1 MSHQHIGRPPKIIF
15 LLLAA
20 ASALLLSIGWWTGNQ
35 RAVRMDA
42 EMRARLLRQA
52 TEIAGNINPSLIR
65 KLSFTAADVNTP
77 AYEQLREQMIK
88 EAKQIPN
95 ARWVYSMTERGNQ
108 IIFGPDS
115 VALNDPQY
123 TPPGDTYQK
132 PPEELWRT
140 FKQTRQ
146 ITVGPYTDEWGT
158 FVSAFAPVIDPSS
171 GRVLAVIRIDIKAG
185 DWQSSLSAARHIPY
199 LGTLVLLL
207 MLLFTGGVIAAYWR
221 NRRRKPDVL
230 KLRVWITVPTAMA
243 ILTGLALYGA
253 YEYWEF
259 KEASRTIM
267 LHTSEQAQRDWNRN
281 LALHVQLMKAQSSQ
295 IAENPALLK
304 AWQKRDVQGL
314 TALAQP
320 IFEQLKREYGITH
333 FYFINPDRT
342 CFQRI
347 HQPGWRDD
355 IINREILLA
364 AQRTGENAWGIDM
377 GTKGSLTLR
386 YVLPWKQDG
395 KLIGYLELGIETAH
409 LIRQLSVEMNLDILI
424 VVRKECT
431 SQTKFEAGRQM
442 FEFSGQWNAYPD
454 FVVVH
459 QTSQVMSEE
468 MADWIKQHPHA
479 SAKDEIFTVKQGGKI
494 FACSLIRMPD
504 TAGREMAYLIVL
516 LDVTAEENE
525 AWSNLMLSMGLALAL
540 FGGVLVLLWSI
551 SGTAE
556 RQLRKAFAEV
566 KESETRFRQ
575 MADSAPV
582 IIWMSGLNMGC
593 TYVNKTGLEFT
604 GHSME
609 QDCGSGWT
617 DSIHPDDLLH
627 CQKIYADNFS
637 ALQPFRMEYRMRRV
651 DGEYRWLLNSAVP
664 RFDGNGNFLGYIGSC
679 IDITEIKHAEEE
691 LVRAKEDWERTFDAV
706 PDLIMLLDKDHR
718 IIRVNRAMAEH
729 IGCLSGQVD
738 CHCYKTV
745 HGLSEPPD
753 FCPFS
758 KMLKSGKGERAEV
771 VEAQLGG
778 TFDISTTPLLNSAG
792 EITGCVHIAHDI
804 TRRKL
809 VEDDLR
815 RAMNKAEAANRA
827 KSEFM
832 STMSHEIRT
841 PLNGILGFSNLL
853 ADELP
858 KTGVSNMAK
867 FQEYLRVIDQCGTTL
882 EGIINDVLEISS
894 IEAGQF
900 NELDELFD
908 PAENIRGCISAFE
921 FRAREKNISMEFKP
935 RNLPSK
941 TIGDHRRLKQIIF
954 NLVANAV
961 KFTSHGGVEVI
972 ADYAN
977 NELRITVKDTGIGI
991 PKDKLAN
998 VMLPFYQ
1005 ADQSA
1010 TRKYGGTGLGLTIVS
1025 RLLQKL
1031 GGTINIESELNK
1043 GTAVTVNFPARMAE
1057 AQCAEPEPPEIRQ
1070 AGTLQGLNVLVVED
1084 EPSNMMYLD
1093 KILEDAGAQR
1103 WNAASFAAMRELCL
1117 TGMTP
1122 DVVLIDISLP
1132 DSDGFECLR
1141 WLRQKFTGQQTKYI
1155 VQTAHVLLNEIPRYK
1170 AAGFDDFIG
1179 KPYTRNEMIEIII
1192 KNVNS
1197 ASGKDPDAE

>member
-15 LLLAA
+15 LLLAV

-35 RAVRMDA
+35 RAARMDA
-42 EMRARLLRQA
+42 EMRARLLRQV

-65 KLSFTAADVNTP
+65 RLSFTGADVNTP
-77 AYEQLREQMIK
+77 AYEQLREQMIH
-88 EAKQIPN
+88 EAKMIPN
-95 ARWVYSMTERGNQ
+95 ARWVYSMKELDNQ

-115 VALNDPQY
+115 VPLNDPQY

-132 PPEELWRT
+132 PPAELLRT
-140 FKQTRQ
+140 FKQARLATA
-146 ITVGPYTDEWGT
+146 GPYTDEWGT
-158 FVSAFAPVIDPSS
+158 FVSAFAPVIDPVN
-171 GRVLAVIRIDIKAG
+171 GRALTVIGLDIKAG

-199 LGTLVLLL
+199 LVTLVLLL
-207 MLLFTGGVIAAYWR
+207 LLLFAGCAIAAYWR
-221 NRRRKPDVL
+221 NRRMKPDVL

-243 ILTGLALYGA
+243 MLTGMALYGA

-259 KEASRTIM
+259 KETSRTIM

-281 LALHVQLMKAQSSQ
+281 LALHVQLMKAQSNQ
-295 IAENPALLK
+295 IAENPAILK
-304 AWQKRDVQGL
+304 AWQKLDVHEL

-320 IFEQLKREYGITH
+320 IFEQLKRENGITH
-333 FYFINPDRT
+333 FYFIKPDRT

-347 HQPGWRDD
+347 HQPGWRGD
-355 IINREILLA
+355 IINRQMLLA
-364 AQRTGENAWGIDM
+364 AQRTGEDAWGIDL

-386 YVLPWKQDG
+386 YVLPWKRNG
-395 KLIGYLELGIETAH
+395 KIIGYLELGIETAH

-424 VVRKECT
+424 VVRKEYT
-431 SQTKFEAGRQM
+431 TQAKFEAGRQL
-442 FEFSGQWNAYPD
+442 FDFSGKWNAYPD
-454 FVVVH
+454 FVVIH
-459 QTSQVMSEE
+459 QTDQAMSEE
-468 MADWIKQHPHA
+468 MADWIKQHPYA

-494 FACSLIRMPD
+494 FACSLIRLPD
-504 TAGREMAYLIVL
+504 TAGREIAYLIVL

-556 RQLRKAFAEV
+556 RLLRAAFADV
-566 KESETRFRQ
+566 KESESRFRQ
-575 MADSAPV
+575 MADSVPV
-582 IIWMSGLNMGC
+582 IIWMSGLDMGC
-593 TYVNKTGLEFT
+593 IYVNKTGLEFS
-604 GHSME
+604 GRSLK
-609 QDCGSGWT
+609 QDSGNGWL
-617 DSIHPDDLLH
+617 DNLHPDDMRR
-627 CQKIYADNFS
+627 CREIISGSFDARQKFS
-637 ALQPFRMEYRMRRV
+637 IEYRLRRA
-651 DGEYRWLLNSAVP
+651 DGEYRWLLNNGIP
-664 RFDGNGNFLGYIGSC
+664 RFDGNENFLGYIGSC
-679 IDITEIKHAEEE
+679 IGITEVRQATAE
-691 LVRAKEDWERTFDAV
+691 LVCAKEDWERTFDAV

-729 IGCLSGQVD
+729 FGCLSGQVD

-778 TFDISTTPLLNSAG
+778 TFDISTTPLHNSHG

-804 TRRKL
+804 TRRKQ

-815 RAMNKAEAANRA
+815 SAMNKAEAANRA

-853 ADELP
+853 TEELP
-858 KTGVSNMAK
+858 QTGISNIAK
-867 FQEYLRVIDQCGTTL
+867 FQDYLKVINQCGTSL
-882 EGIINDVLEISS
+882 EEIINDILEISS

-900 NELDELFD
+900 NEINEVFD
-908 PAENIRGCISAFE
+908 PAEDIRGSISAFE
-921 FRAREKNISMEFKP
+921 FKAREKNITLDFSP

-961 KFTSHGGVEVI
+961 KFTGHGGVEVI
-972 ADYAN
+972 ASYAN
-977 NELRITVKDTGIGI
+977 DELCITVKDTGIGI
-991 PKDKLAN
+991 AKDKLTN

-1010 TRKYGGTGLGLTIVS
+1010 TRKYGGAGLGLTIVS

-1043 GTAVTVNFPARMAE
+1043 GTAVTVTFPVRLANQECRIPARAGIK
-1057 AQCAEPEPPEIRQ
+1057 PEL
-1070 AGTLQGLNVLVVED
+1070 TLNGLNILVVED
-1084 EPSNMMYLD
+1084 DPANVMYLD
-1093 KILEDAGAQR
+1093 KIMEDAGAKYVM
-1103 WNAASFAAMRELCL
+1103 AESFAAMRKLCMD
-1117 TGMTP
+1117 GITP
-1122 DVVLIDISLP
+1122 DAALIDISLP
-1132 DSDGFECLR
+1132 DSDGFGCLS
-1141 WLRQKFTGQQTKYI
+1141 WLREKFAGRKIKYI
-1155 VQTAHVLLNEIPRYK
+1155 VQTAHVLSDEIPRYK
-1170 AAGFDDFIG
+1170 EAGFDDFIG
-1179 KPYTRNEMIEIII
+1179 KPYTRNEVIEIII
-1192 KNVNS
+1192 KNTGS
-1197 ASGKDPDAE
+1197 AAEQSK

>member
-1 MSHQHIGRPPKIIF
+1 MSHQRIGRPPKIIF
-15 LLLAA
+15 FLLAV

-35 RAVRMDA
+35 RAARMDA
-42 EMRARLLRQA
+42 EMRARLLRQV

-77 AYEQLREQMIK
+77 AYKQLREQMIRETK
-88 EAKQIPN
+88 MIPN
-95 ARWVYSMTERGNQ
+95 ARWVYSMTERGSQ

-140 FKQTRQ
+140 FKHTRP
-146 ITVGPYTDEWGT
+146 TAVGPYTDEWGT
-158 FVSAFAPVIDPSS
+158 FISAFAPVIDPGS
-171 GRVLAVIRIDIKAG
+171 GRVLAVIGIDIKAG
-185 DWQSSLSAARHIPY
+185 DWQSSLSTARQIPY
-199 LGTLVLLL
+199 LTTLVLLL
-207 MLLFTGGVIAAYWR
+207 MLLLIGGVIAAYWR

-259 KEASRTIM
+259 KETSRTIM

-281 LALHVQLMKAQSSQ
+281 LALHVQLMKAQSDQ
-295 IAENPALLK
+295 IAENPAILK
-304 AWQKRDVQGL
+304 AWQKRDVQEL

-320 IFEQLKREYGITH
+320 IFEQLKREYGISH
-333 FYFINPDRT
+333 FYFIKPDRT

-347 HQPGWRDD
+347 HQPGWRND
-355 IINREILLA
+355 IINREMLLA
-364 AQRTGENAWGIDM
+364 AQRTGENAWGIDL

-409 LIRQLSVEMNLDILI
+409 LIRQLSAEMNLDILI
-424 VVRKECT
+424 VVRKEYT
-431 SQTKFEAGRQM
+431 TQAKFEAGRQL
-442 FEFSGQWNAYPD
+442 FEFSGQWNTYPD
-454 FVVVH
+454 FVVIH
-459 QTSQVMSEE
+459 QTAEAMSEE
-468 MADWIKQHPHA
+468 MAEWIKQHPHA
-479 SAKDEIFTVKQGGKI
+479 SAKDEIFTVKQGKKI
-494 FACSLIRMPD
+494 FACSLIRLPD
-504 TAGREMAYLIVL
+504 AAGREIAYLIVL

-556 RQLRKAFAEV
+556 RLLRAAFADV
-566 KESETRFRQ
+566 KESENRFRQ

-582 IIWMSGLNMGC
+582 IIWMSGLNMGWS
-593 TYVNKTGLEFT
+593 YVNQVGLEFT
-604 GHSME
+604 GLTIE
-609 QDCGSGWT
+609 QDCCNGWT
-617 DSIHPDDLLH
+617 DNIHPEDLMR
-627 CQKIYADNFS
+627 CQEIYAGKFS
-637 ALQPFRMEYRMRRV
+637 TLQPFRMEYRMRRA
-651 DGEYRWLLNSAVP
+651 DGEYRWLLNSGIP
-664 RFDGNGNFLGYIGSC
+664 RFDGNGNVLGYIGSC
-679 IDITEIKHAEEE
+679 IDITELKQVEAE
-691 LVRAKEDWERTFDAV
+691 LVCAKEDWERTFDAV

-718 IIRVNRAMAEH
+718 IIRVNRAMSEH
-729 IGCLSGQVD
+729 LGCLSGQVD
-738 CHCYKTV
+738 CHCYKAV

-758 KMLKSGKGERAEV
+758 KMLKSGKGEKAEV

-778 TFDISTTPLLNSAG
+778 TFDISTTPLHNSNG

-804 TRRKL
+804 TRRKQ

-815 RAMNKAEAANRA
+815 SAMNKAEAANRA

-841 PLNGILGFSNLL
+841 PLNGILGFSSLL
-853 ADELP
+853 TEELP
-858 KTGVSNMAK
+858 QTGSGNIAK
-867 FQEYLRVIDQCGTTL
+867 FQDYLKVINQCGTAL
-882 EGIINDVLEISS
+882 EEIINDVLEISS

-900 NELDELFD
+900 NEINEVFN

-921 FRAREKNISMEFKP
+921 FRAREKNISLEFRP
-935 RNLPSK
+935 LNLPSQ
-941 TIGDHRRLKQIIF
+941 TIGDYRRLKQIIF

-961 KFTSHGGVEVI
+961 KFTTHGGVEVV
-972 ADYAN
+972 AAFAN

-998 VMLPFYQ
+998 VLLPFYQ

-1031 GGTINIESELNK
+1031 GGTINIESELNI
-1043 GTAVTVNFPARMAE
+1043 GTVVTVTFPAKMVETECRKT
-1057 AQCAEPEPPEIRQ
+1057 AQPVIKQ
-1070 AGTLQGLNVLVVED
+1070 AVALQGLNVLVVED

-1093 KILEDAGAQR
+1093 KILEDAGAKN
-1103 WNAASFAAMRELCL
+1103 WNAASFGAMQKLCAA
-1117 TGMTP
+1117 GIAP

-1132 DSDGFECLR
+1132 DSDGFECLK
-1141 WLRQKFTGQQTKYI
+1141 WLRQKYAGQKTKYI
-1155 VQTAHVLLNEIPRYK
+1155 VQTAHVLSNEIPRYK

-1179 KPYTRNEMIEIII
+1179 KPYTKNEMLEIIV
-1192 KNVNS
+1192 KNINS
-1197 ASGKDPDAE
+1197 AP